1 MHFSCTN
8 NRLHRSYFVN
18 IYNAKHRSV
27 KEKYLEKDRSVFTL
41 LCLIEGGLNKM
52 HQGVHYQGFFPK
64 IFNTQQLDTKEYS
77 QYQSVNPCYQNVQ
90 SKVRLGLSLP
100 RMNVLFIP
108 QQQDYNLTCF
118 LYLNQSLQTVYHVS
132 VSISFMGP
140 KIWELLSQTF

>member
-1 MHFSCTN
+1 
-8 NRLHRSYFVN
+8 
-18 IYNAKHRSV
+18 
-27 KEKYLEKDRSVFTL
+27 
-41 LCLIEGGLNKM
+41 M

-140 KIWELLSQTF
+140 KIWELLSQTFWATNSLLVLKRQFKKKKLNTAPADFVRHIFVIWVLSK